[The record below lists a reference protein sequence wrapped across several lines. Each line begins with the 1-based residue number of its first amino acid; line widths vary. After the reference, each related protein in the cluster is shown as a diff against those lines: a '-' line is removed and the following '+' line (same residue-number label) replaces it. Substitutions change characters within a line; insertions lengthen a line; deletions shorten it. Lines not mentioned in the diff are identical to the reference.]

1 MAGVKRKTKNTKT
14 KKQREEKYN
23 AENEIIIGVTTKPK
37 EVRVDKKRSTRTKSA
52 NNKKTANN
60 RNRTSNNKKS
70 KNRKKE
76 INTQYVK
83 NKHITKEEEI
93 KRVNRKKVFI
103 SLFVLLI
110 IVIAGII
117 YFLTTPMFNIT
128 NIEVTGNEKNSV
140 DTYVS
145 LTKIELNST
154 NIFEVTKNKITK
166 NIKENPYV
174 ESVQIKRKLP
184 STLEITVTERKVS
197 YQAEYNDNYIY
208 LDKQGYV
215 LELNE
220 KKKDTIIIE
229 GLETTK
235 GAITE
240 GQRLNNED
248 LFKLDTV
255 LKLVNCCKYNSIQN
269 EITSINVSDTN
280 NYAIKF
286 DNGEKTA
293 YIGNNTKLNEKVL
306 SLKQVLEKEV
316 GNKGEIFVDE
326 NALERNR
333 VYFKQS

>member
-1 MAGVKRKTKNTKT
+1 MEWQK
-14 KKQREEKYN
+14 
-23 AENEIIIGVTTKPK
+23 I
-37 EVRVDKKRSTRTKSA
+37 
-52 NNKKTANN
+52 
-60 RNRTSNNKKS
+60 
-70 KNRKKE
+70 
-76 INTQYVK
+76 
-83 NKHITKEEEI
+83 
-93 KRVNRKKVFI
+93 NRKKVFI
-103 SLFVLLI
+103 SLFILLI

-184 STLEITVTERKVS
+184 STLEIVITEREVS

-220 KKKDTIIIE
+220 KRKDTIIIE

-235 GAITE
+235 GAIAE
-240 GQRLNNED
+240 GQRLNNDD
-248 LFKLDTV
+248 LLKLDTV

-280 NYAIKF
+280 NYTIKF

-293 YIGNNTKLNEKVL
+293 YLGNNTKLNEKVL
-306 SLKQVLEKEV
+306 SLKQVLEKEE

>member
-1 MAGVKRKTKNTKT
+1 MAGVKRKPKNTKT

-184 STLEITVTERKVS
+184 STLEINVTERKVS

-293 YIGNNTKLNEKVL
+293 YIGNNIKLNEKVL

>member
-1 MAGVKRKTKNTKT
+1 MAGVKRKPKNTKT

-154 NIFEVTKNKITK
+154 NIFEITKNKITK

>member
-1 MAGVKRKTKNTKT
+1 MAGVKRKTKNKKN

-37 EVRVDKKRSTRTKSA
+37 EVRVDRKSSTRTKPA
-52 NNKKTANN
+52 NNKRNANN
-60 RNRTSNNKKS
+60 RKRTSNTKKS
-70 KNRKKE
+70 KNRKE
-76 INTQYVK
+76 ELNTQYVK
-83 NKHITKEEEI
+83 NKHVTKDEEI
-93 KRVNRKKVFI
+93 KKINRKKVFI
-103 SLFVLLI
+103 SLFILLI

-154 NIFEVTKNKITK
+154 NIFEATKNKITK

-184 STLEITVTERKVS
+184 STLEITITEREVS
-197 YQAEYNDNYIY
+197 HQAEYNDNYVY

-220 KKKDTIIIE
+220 KRKDTIIIE

-240 GQRLNNED
+240 GQRLNNDD
-248 LFKLDTV
+248 LLKLDTV

-280 NYAIKF
+280 NYTINF

-293 YIGNNTKLNEKVL
+293 YLGNNTKLNEKVL
-306 SLKQVLEKEV
+306 SLKQVLEKEE

-326 NALERNR
+326 NTLERNR
-333 VYFKQS
+333 VYFKES

>member
-1 MAGVKRKTKNTKT
+1 MAGVKRKPKNTKT

-37 EVRVDKKRSTRTKSA
+37 EVRVDKKRSTRTKPA

-60 RNRTSNNKKS
+60 RKRTSNNKRS

-154 NIFEVTKNKITK
+154 NIFEITKNKITK

-306 SLKQVLEKEV
+306 SLKQVLEKEA

>member
-1 MAGVKRKTKNTKT
+1 MAGVKRKPKNTKT

-128 NIEVTGNEKNSV
+128 NIEVIGNEKNSV

-184 STLEITVTERKVS
+184 STLEINVTERKVS

-293 YIGNNTKLNEKVL
+293 YIGNNIKLNEKVL

>member
-1 MAGVKRKTKNTKT
+1 MAGVKRKTRNKKN
-14 KKQREEKYN
+14 KKKREEKYN

-37 EVRVDKKRSTRTKSA
+37 EVRVDKKRSTRTKPA
-52 NNKKTANN
+52 NNKRNANN
-60 RNRTSNNKKS
+60 RKRTSNTKKS
-70 KNRKKE
+70 KNRKE
-76 INTQYVK
+76 ELNTQYVK
-83 NKHITKEEEI
+83 NKHITKDEEI
-93 KRVNRKKVFI
+93 KKINRKKVFI
-103 SLFVLLI
+103 SLFILLI

-174 ESVQIKRKLP
+174 ESVQIKRRLP
-184 STLEITVTERKVS
+184 STLEIVITEREVS

-220 KKKDTIIIE
+220 KRKDTIIIE

-235 GAITE
+235 GVIAE
-240 GQRLNNED
+240 GQRLNNDD
-248 LFKLDTV
+248 LLKLDTV

-280 NYAIKF
+280 NYTIKF

-293 YIGNNTKLNEKVL
+293 YLGNNTKLNEKVL
-306 SLKQVLEKEV
+306 SLKQVLEKEE

>member
-1 MAGVKRKTKNTKT
+1 MAGVKRKPKNTKT

-23 AENEIIIGVTTKPK
+23 DENEIIIGVTTKPK

-154 NIFEVTKNKITK
+154 NIFEITKNKITK
-166 NIKENPYV
+166 NIKENQYV

-184 STLEITVTERKVS
+184 STLEINVTERKVS

>member
-1 MAGVKRKTKNTKT
+1 MAGVKRKPKNTKT

-128 NIEVTGNEKNSV
+128 NIE
-140 DTYVS
+140 
-145 LTKIELNST
+145 
-154 NIFEVTKNKITK
+154 
-166 NIKENPYV
+166 
-174 ESVQIKRKLP
+174 Q
-184 STLEITVTERKVS
+184 S
-197 YQAEYNDNYIY
+197 YN
-208 LDKQGYV
+208 L
-215 LELNE
+215 
-220 KKKDTIIIE
+220 
-229 GLETTK
+229 
-235 GAITE
+235 
-240 GQRLNNED
+240 
-248 LFKLDTV
+248 
-255 LKLVNCCKYNSIQN
+255 
-269 EITSINVSDTN
+269 
-280 NYAIKF
+280 
-286 DNGEKTA
+286 
-293 YIGNNTKLNEKVL
+293 
-306 SLKQVLEKEV
+306 
-316 GNKGEIFVDE
+316 
-326 NALERNR
+326 
-333 VYFKQS
+333 

>member
-1 MAGVKRKTKNTKT
+1 MAGVKRKPKNTKT

-154 NIFEVTKNKITK
+154 NIFEITKNKITK

-184 STLEITVTERKVS
+184 STLEINVTERKVS

-286 DNGEKTA
+286 DNGEK
-293 YIGNNTKLNEKVL
+293 K
-306 SLKQVLEKEV
+306 
-316 GNKGEIFVDE
+316 
-326 NALERNR
+326 
-333 VYFKQS
+333 

>member
-1 MAGVKRKTKNTKT
+1 MAGVKRKTKNKKN

-37 EVRVDKKRSTRTKSA
+37 EVRVDKKRSTRTKPA
-52 NNKKTANN
+52 NNKRNANN
-60 RNRTSNNKKS
+60 RKRTSNTKKS
-70 KNRKKE
+70 KNRKE
-76 INTQYVK
+76 ELNTQYVK
-83 NKHITKEEEI
+83 NKHITKDEEI
-93 KRVNRKKVFI
+93 KKINRKKVFI
-103 SLFVLLI
+103 SLFILLI

-280 NYAIKF
+280 NYTIKF

-293 YIGNNTKLNEKVL
+293 YLGNNTKLNEKVL
-306 SLKQVLEKEV
+306 SLKQVLEKEE

-333 VYFKQS
+333 VYFKQN